1 MTRVGFDGNTITND
15 QQEILLSMFEKNLE
29 ATLGQMPR
37 VLIKEEPLLRPLN
50 IFERHPFLVNHNV
63 IHRRHFMRHYDS
75 NSS

>member
-1 MTRVGFDGNTITND
+1 
-15 QQEILLSMFEKNLE
+15 MFEKNLE
-29 ATLGQMPR
+29 TCLGDMPR
-37 VLIKEEPLLRPLN
+37 VLIKEDLLPRPLT